1 MPLTLT
7 PSPSQTLLRA
17 VADQELRRPQEIQER
32 WRYYQGDFDPTL
44 KVEAGDP
51 DDNVRVNLTGTIV
64 DAGIDFLFGED
75 LQLELSGEGGRGS
88 DTTRENRL
96 IELWGGM
103 MTTLQKLGLNGGV
116 AGHAIL
122 KIAVTE
128 GQKTPRL
135 VVIDPANYT
144 ALWDED
150 DIDLVVE
157 HRITWTVLRDAKPVV
172 KRQRW
177 INQGTHWE
185 WVDEESRGDRTTWVS
200 TGQGRWDHEWAPISQ
215 CQNLIVPNEFYGR
228 PDLTKDIT
236 DANAAINSVLSDL
249 KRTVRLHGHPLY
261 WLSGA
266 TGEALDVGPG
276 DAIELPEGA
285 HVGAI
290 ETRSDPTALELY
302 ERLKAALHEQARVP
316 EIAGGKLEGIGQL
329 SGLALQILY
338 GPLIRKT
345 RTKRRL
351 YGDLIREVSM
361 HLQELDGEEPLPVL
375 IHWPNPLPT
384 DEKAEAETAILDH
397 QTGASRQTLLER
409 RGFNAADELARREEE
424 DLRAQETAARAFDA
438 GAGL

>member
-1 MPLTLT
+1 MPLPFA
-7 PSPSQTLLRA
+7 PSPSQTLLQA
-17 VADQELRRPQEIQER
+17 AAEQELRRPREIQER

-75 LQLELSGEGGRGS
+75 LQLELSGEGGRGT
-88 DTTRENRL
+88 DTTREHRL
-96 IELWGGM
+96 TEQWGRM
-103 MTTLQKLGLNGGV
+103 MTTLQKLGLNGAV
-116 AGHAIL
+116 SGHAIL
-122 KIAVTE
+122 KITVAE
-128 GQKTPRL
+128 GQSPRL
-135 VVIDPANYT
+135 VVIDPANYQ

-150 DIDLVVE
+150 DIDHVVE
-157 HRITWTVLRDAKPVV
+157 HRITWTVIRDKKPVT

-177 INQGTHWE
+177 INHGDHWE
-185 WVDEESRGDRTTWVS
+185 WVDEESRGDNTTW
-200 TGQGRWDHEWAPISQ
+200 TTIDGGPWNYEWAPISQ
-215 CQNLIVPNEFYGR
+215 CQNLIAPNEFYGR
-228 PDLTKDIT
+228 PDLTRDIT
-236 DANAAINSVLSDL
+236 DANQAINSVLSDL

-285 HVGAI
+285 QVGAI

-316 EIAGGKLEGIGQL
+316 EITGGKLEGIGQL

-338 GPLIRKT
+338 GPLVRKT

-351 YGDLIREVSM
+351 YGDLIREVSA
-361 HLQELDGEEPLPVL
+361 HLQELDGNDPLPVL
-375 IHWPNPLPT
+375 IHWPDPLPT

-397 QTGASRQTLLER
+397 QVGASRQTLLER
-409 RGFNAADELARREEE
+409 RGFNSQDELARREEE
-424 DLRAQETAARAFDA
+424 DLRDQETAARAFDG